1 MSAPNL
7 REIEWAICELEK
19 EESSFQVYA
28 KLADLYAVRNE
39 MLGHSRPQ
47 TASYL
52 DTGNTASGPLRQ
64 YGESEFLCAIAG
76 RDPSSIWPIMDE
88 LMETLHVVNPRAYD
102 SVMRK
107 IDRL

>member
-39 MLGHSRPQ
+39 MLGHSQPQ

-52 DTGNTASGPLRQ
+52 DIGNPASGPLDQ
-64 YGESEFLCAIAG
+64 YGKSEFLCAIAG
-76 RDPSSIWPIMDE
+76 RDPADIWPIMDE